1 MKASIAGIMLG
12 WGGGYSTGSTNL
24 NFSGAKKSSD
34 LVGKQDV
41 KIMVGVQI
49 FGIGGRYD
57 SWGLS
62 SWISN

>member
-24 NFSGAKKSSD
+24 NFSGAKKPSD